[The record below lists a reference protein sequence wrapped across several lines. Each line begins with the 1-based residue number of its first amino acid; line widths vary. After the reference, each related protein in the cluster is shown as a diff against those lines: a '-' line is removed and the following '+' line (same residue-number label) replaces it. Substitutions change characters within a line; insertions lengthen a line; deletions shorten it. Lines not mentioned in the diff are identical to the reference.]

1 MTQSAVSS
9 PALVNGDGRQ
19 HPFYGA
25 LLGLVL
31 LAILLAVG
39 LGHNGM
45 RQSDND
51 TVRFII
57 HGEPMVLDAT
67 EQAKLQGVLG
77 QRLTELESTLQSST
91 QEWQNAELEKLEAD
105 YHAAVDEYLDWY
117 FSATATYT
125 RLGIALTG
133 DLDEWMHEQLEERL
147 IRKVALETS
156 LTEMNQQHHA
166 IVTNAEQQWQQ
177 NALDGLQER
186 YAPESSGAPEDKST
200 KDGAVPTVNL
210 DQVIQRKQS
219 QPDISTALQPHSAS
233 VVPASIATG
242 FSAKRLVAGK
252 AMQRVRQQLIKFAA
266 RVGIQVTRS
275 SAAGAGTSVVATPA
289 VGIVVTSVGIAAT
302 VGTEYIALQ
311 RAEAKHRPAM
321 EAELHDSWGDLEA
334 QIRQAFQAQEQARA
348 RALRERLE
356 QQAEQA
362 RKNSDLPD
370 TYRIL
375 G

>member
-9 PALVNGDGRQ
+9 QSLVNVAGRQ
-19 HPFYGA
+19 RPLYRAFLA
-25 LLGLVL
+25 LVL
-31 LAILLAVG
+31 LSILLAVG
-39 LGHNGM
+39 LGYNGI

-51 TVRFII
+51 AVRFII

-67 EQAKLQGVLG
+67 EQAGLQDVLG
-77 QRLTELESTLQSST
+77 QRLTELESTLQGST
-91 QEWQNAELEKLEAD
+91 QAWQDAALGELEAD

-133 DLDEWMHEQLEERL
+133 DLDEWMHEQLKERL
-147 IRKVALETS
+147 IRKVALEAS
-156 LTEMNQQHHA
+156 LPEMNRQHHA
-166 IVTNAEQQWQQ
+166 IVTNAEQLWQQ
-177 NALDGLQER
+177 NILVDLQER
-186 YAPESSGAPEDKST
+186 YAPEREPTED
-200 KDGAVPTVNL
+200 DAVPTVNL
-210 DQVIQRKQS
+210 DQIIQRAQS
-219 QPDISTALQPHSAS
+219 QPDISAALQPHSAS
-233 VVPASIATG
+233 VPVALATG
-242 FSAKRLVAGK
+242 FAAKRLVTGK
-252 AMQRVRQQLIKFAA
+252 AMRRARHQLAKFAA
-266 RVGIQVTRS
+266 RIGVQATRS
-275 SAAGAGTSVVATPA
+275 AAAGAGTSVVATPI

-302 VGTEYIALQ
+302 VGTEYISLQ
-311 RAEAKHRPAM
+311 REEAKHRPAM

-362 RKNSDLPD
+362 RKKSDLPEA
-370 TYRIL
+370 YRIL

>member
-1 MTQSAVSS
+1 M
-9 PALVNGDGRQ
+9 
-19 HPFYGA
+19 
-25 LLGLVL
+25 GLVL

-51 TVRFII
+51 AVRFII

-67 EQAKLQGVLG
+67 EQADLQGVLG
-77 QRLTELESTLQSST
+77 QRLGELESTLQSST
-91 QEWQNAELEKLEAD
+91 QEWQDAELEKLEAD
-105 YHAAVDEYLDWY
+105 YHAAVDGYLDWY

-147 IRKVALETS
+147 VRKVALEAS
-156 LTEMNQQHHA
+156 LTEMSRQHHA

-177 NALDGLQER
+177 NTLVGLQER
-186 YAPESSGAPEDKST
+186 YAPESSGALEGVSTEDDAMPT
-200 KDGAVPTVNL
+200 TVNL
-210 DQVIQRKQS
+210 DQIIQRKQS
-219 QPDISTALQPHSAS
+219 QPDISAALQPHSAS

-242 FSAKRLVAGK
+242 FTAKRLVAGK

-275 SAAGAGTSVVATPA
+275 SAAGAGTSFVGTPI
-289 VGIVVTSVGIAAT
+289 VGIVVTTVGIAAT

-321 EAELHDSWGDLEA
+321 EAELHDSWGNLEA

-348 RALRERLE
+348 KALRERLE
-356 QQAEQA
+356 QQAEEA
-362 RKNSDLPD
+362 RKQSGLPD